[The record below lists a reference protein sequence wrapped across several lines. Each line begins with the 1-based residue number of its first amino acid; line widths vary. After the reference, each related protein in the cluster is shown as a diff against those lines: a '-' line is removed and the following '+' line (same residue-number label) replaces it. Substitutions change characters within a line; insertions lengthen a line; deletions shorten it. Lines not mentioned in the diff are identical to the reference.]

1 MCPRIS
7 FKMRFLYFK
16 FFVLF
21 IFFSSNGFAVCES
34 GSSMERL
41 SCMREAFCPEAST
54 VEERTA
60 CYQMITEAL
69 RSDRLADDQPNRP
82 SPKKPKAQ
90 EVEKSNLE
98 SELFLGQEAE
108 VSAGEAKQGSGTDE
122 KDRRQEKRS
131 EDKRDQR
138 KRFEL
143 FGWAKSNKKIDY
155 GPEWTRVAFV
165 RRESSGAELVVLEDG
180 QVWGE
185 TKRNG
190 FVTLSKGDWVKM
202 RGTSQLVRRGGG
214 TTEVESLNCNKD
226 DLKGR
231 CRGLKKFL

>member
-1 MCPRIS
+1 
-7 FKMRFLYFK
+7 MRCLYFN
-16 FFVLF
+16 FIALLMLF
-21 IFFSSNGFAVCES
+21 SGNSFAVCEN
-34 GSSMERL
+34 GSSIERL

-69 RSDRLADDQPNRP
+69 RSDRLADNQSNR
-82 SPKKPKAQ
+82 SAQKKPEAQ
-90 EVEKSNLE
+90 EVEKSNSE
-98 SELFLGQEAE
+98 SEVSSGQEAE
-108 VSAGEAKQGSGTDE
+108 VLAREDNQEISNGEKG
-122 KDRRQEKRS
+122 RRQKERS
-131 EDKRDQR
+131 KDNGDQR

-143 FGWAKSNKKIDY
+143 FGWAKSDKKDDY
-155 GPEWTRVAFV
+155 GPEWTRVAYV

-190 FVTLSKGDWVKM
+190 FGTLSKGEWVKI

-214 TTEVESLNCNKD
+214 TTEVEALNCIKD

>member
-1 MCPRIS
+1 
-7 FKMRFLYFK
+7 MRCLYFN
-16 FFVLF
+16 FFAQLMLF
-21 IFFSSNGFAVCES
+21 SGNSFAVCEN
-34 GSSMERL
+34 GSSIERL

-69 RSDRLADDQPNRP
+69 RSDRLADNQSNR
-82 SPKKPKAQ
+82 SAQKKPEAQ
-90 EVEKSNLE
+90 EVDKSNSE
-98 SELFLGQEAE
+98 SEVSSGQEAE
-108 VSAGEAKQGSGTDE
+108 VLAREENQEISNGEKG
-122 KDRRQEKRS
+122 RRQKERS
-131 EDKRDQR
+131 KDNGDQR

-143 FGWAKSNKKIDY
+143 FGWAKSDKKDDY
-155 GPEWTRVAFV
+155 GPEWTRVAYV

-190 FVTLSKGDWVKM
+190 FVTLSKGDWVKI

-214 TTEVESLNCNKD
+214 TTEVEALNCIKD

>member
-1 MCPRIS
+1 
-7 FKMRFLYFK
+7 MRCLYFN
-16 FFVLF
+16 FFALLMLF
-21 IFFSSNGFAVCES
+21 SGNSFAVCEN
-34 GSSMERL
+34 GSSIERL

-69 RSDRLADDQPNRP
+69 RSDRLADNQSNR
-82 SPKKPKAQ
+82 SAQKKPEAQ
-90 EVEKSNLE
+90 EVDKSNSE
-98 SELFLGQEAE
+98 SEVSSGQEAE
-108 VSAGEAKQGSGTDE
+108 VLAREENQEISNGEKG
-122 KDRRQEKRS
+122 RRQKERS
-131 EDKRDQR
+131 KDNGDQR

-143 FGWAKSNKKIDY
+143 FGWAKSDKKDDY
-155 GPEWTRVAFV
+155 GPEWTRVAYV

-190 FVTLSKGDWVKM
+190 FVTLSKGDWVKI

-214 TTEVESLNCNKD
+214 TTEVEALNCIKD

>member
-1 MCPRIS
+1 
-7 FKMRFLYFK
+7 MRCLYFN
-16 FFVLF
+16 FFALLMLF
-21 IFFSSNGFAVCES
+21 SGNSFAVCEN
-34 GSSMERL
+34 GSSIERL

-69 RSDRLADDQPNRP
+69 RSDRLADNQSNR
-82 SPKKPKAQ
+82 SAQKKPEAQ
-90 EVEKSNLE
+90 EVEKSNSE
-98 SELFLGQEAE
+98 SEVSSGQEAE
-108 VSAGEAKQGSGTDE
+108 VSVGEEQQEFGIGE
-122 KDRRQEKRS
+122 KDRIQEKRS
-131 EDKRDQR
+131 KDKKGQR

-143 FGWAKSNKKIDY
+143 FGWAKSDKKDDY
-155 GPEWTRVAFV
+155 GPEWTRVAYV

-202 RGTSQLVRRGGG
+202 RGTSQLIRRGGG
-214 TTEVESLNCNKD
+214 TTEVEALNCNKD
-226 DLKGR
+226 ELKGR
-231 CRGLKKFL
+231 CRGLQKFL

>member
-1 MCPRIS
+1 MGC
-7 FKMRFLYFK
+7 LYSS
-16 FFVLF
+16 
-21 IFFSSNGFAVCES
+21 FFSLLMFFSGNGFAVCQN
-34 GSSMERL
+34 GSSIEML

-54 VEERTA
+54 IEERTA

-69 RSDRLADDQPNRP
+69 RSDRLADNQSNRLSPN
-82 SPKKPKAQ
+82 KPEDKG
-90 EVEKSNLE
+90 VEKSNSE
-98 SELFLGQEAE
+98 SELSLEQGTEISAREEKQE
-108 VSAGEAKQGSGTDE
+108 SGIVE
-122 KDRRQEKRS
+122 KDRNQKKRA
-131 EDKRDQR
+131 EDNKVKR

-143 FGWAKSNKKIDY
+143 FGWAKSDKKVDY
-155 GPEWTRVAFV
+155 GPEWTRVAYV

-190 FVTLSKGDWVKM
+190 FVTLSKGDWVKI

-214 TTEVESLNCNKD
+214 TTEVEALNCIKD

>member
-1 MCPRIS
+1 
-7 FKMRFLYFK
+7 MRCLYSS
-16 FFVLF
+16 
-21 IFFSSNGFAVCES
+21 FFSLLMFFSGTGFAVCQN
-34 GSSMERL
+34 GSSIERL

-69 RSDRLADDQPNRP
+69 RSGRLVDDRPNRP

-90 EVEKSNLE
+90 EAEKSNLE
-98 SELFLGQEAE
+98 SKLSLVQEAE
-108 VSAGEAKQGSGTDE
+108 VSVGEAKQESGIDE
-122 KDRRQEKRS
+122 KDWRQEKRS
-131 EDKRDQR
+131 KDKGDQK

-143 FGWAKSNKKIDY
+143 FGWAKSDKKVDY
-155 GPEWTRVAFV
+155 GPEWTKVAFV

-180 QVWGE
+180 RVWGE

>member
-1 MCPRIS
+1 
-7 FKMRFLYFK
+7 MRCLYFS
-16 FFVLF
+16 FFALLM
-21 IFFSSNGFAVCES
+21 FFSGNGSSVCEN
-34 GSSMERL
+34 GSSIERL

-69 RSDRLADDQPNRP
+69 RSDRLADNQSSR
-82 SPKKPKAQ
+82 SAQKKSEAQ
-90 EVEKSNLE
+90 EMEKSN
-98 SELFLGQEAE
+98 SEPEVSSGQEAE
-108 VSAGEAKQGSGTDE
+108 VLAGEEEQEQEQEQEISNGE
-122 KDRRQEKRS
+122 KDRTQEKPPR
-131 EDKRDQR
+131 DNGDQR

-143 FGWAKSNKKIDY
+143 FGWAKSDKKDDY
-155 GPEWTRVAFV
+155 GPEWTRVAYV

-190 FVTLSKGDWVKM
+190 FVTLSKGDWVKI

-214 TTEVESLNCNKD
+214 TTEVEALNCIKD

>member
-1 MCPRIS
+1 M
-7 FKMRFLYFK
+7 
-16 FFVLF
+16 
-21 IFFSSNGFAVCES
+21 FFSGNCFAVCQD
-34 GSSMERL
+34 GSSIERL

-69 RSDRLADDQPNRP
+69 RSDRLADNQSSR
-82 SPKKPKAQ
+82 SAQKKSEAQ
-90 EVEKSNLE
+90 EVEKSN
-98 SELFLGQEAE
+98 SEPEVASGQEAE
-108 VSAGEAKQGSGTDE
+108 VFAGEEKQETSKIE
-122 KDRRQEKRS
+122 KDRTQEKRS
-131 EDKRDQR
+131 DNNGDQR

-143 FGWAKSNKKIDY
+143 FGWAKSDKKVDY
-155 GPEWTRVAFV
+155 GPEWTRVAYV

-190 FVTLSKGDWVKM
+190 FVTLSKGDWVKI

-214 TTEVESLNCNKD
+214 TTEVEALNCIKD

>member
-1 MCPRIS
+1 
-7 FKMRFLYFK
+7 MRCLYFS
-16 FFVLF
+16 FFALLM
-21 IFFSSNGFAVCES
+21 FFSGNGSAVCEN
-34 GSSMERL
+34 GSSIERL

-69 RSDRLADDQPNRP
+69 RSDRLADNQSSR
-82 SPKKPKAQ
+82 SAQKKSEAQ
-90 EVEKSNLE
+90 EMEKSN
-98 SELFLGQEAE
+98 SEPEVSSGQEAE
-108 VSAGEAKQGSGTDE
+108 VLAGEEEQEQEISNGE
-122 KDRRQEKRS
+122 KDRTQEKPPR
-131 EDKRDQR
+131 DNGDQR

-143 FGWAKSNKKIDY
+143 FGWAKSDKKDDY
-155 GPEWTRVAFV
+155 GPEWTRVAYV

-190 FVTLSKGDWVKM
+190 FVTLSKGDWVKI

-214 TTEVESLNCNKD
+214 TTEVEALNCIKD

>member
-1 MCPRIS
+1 
-7 FKMRFLYFK
+7 MRCLYFN
-16 FFVLF
+16 FFALLMLF
-21 IFFSSNGFAVCES
+21 SGNSFAVCEN
-34 GSSMERL
+34 GSSIERL

-69 RSDRLADDQPNRP
+69 RSDRLADNPP
-82 SPKKPKAQ
+82 SRSAQKKPKAQ
-90 EVEKSNLE
+90 EVEKSNSE
-98 SELFLGQEAE
+98 SEISSGQEAE
-108 VSAGEAKQGSGTDE
+108 VLAGEEEQEISNGE
-122 KDRRQEKRS
+122 KDRAQEKRS
-131 EDKRDQR
+131 RDNGDQR

-143 FGWAKSNKKIDY
+143 FGWAKSDKKVDY

-165 RRESSGAELVVLEDG
+165 RRESSGAELVVLDDG

-190 FVTLSKGDWVKM
+190 FVTLSKGDWVKI

-214 TTEVESLNCNKD
+214 TTEVEALSCIKD

>member
-1 MCPRIS
+1 
-7 FKMRFLYFK
+7 MRCLYFN
-16 FFVLF
+16 FFALLMLF
-21 IFFSSNGFAVCES
+21 SGNSFAVCEN
-34 GSSMERL
+34 GSSIERL

-69 RSDRLADDQPNRP
+69 RSDRLADNQSNRLSPN
-82 SPKKPKAQ
+82 KPEAKG
-90 EVEKSNLE
+90 VEKSNSE
-98 SELFLGQEAE
+98 SELSLEQGTEISAREEKQE
-108 VSAGEAKQGSGTDE
+108 SGIVE
-122 KDRRQEKRS
+122 KDRNQKKPA
-131 EDKRDQR
+131 EDNKVKR

-143 FGWAKSNKKIDY
+143 FGWAKSDKKDDY
-155 GPEWTRVAFV
+155 GPEWTRVAYV

-190 FVTLSKGDWVKM
+190 FVTLSKGDWVKI

-214 TTEVESLNCNKD
+214 TTEVEALNCIKD

>member
-1 MCPRIS
+1 
-7 FKMRFLYFK
+7 MRCLYFN
-16 FFVLF
+16 FFALLMLF
-21 IFFSSNGFAVCES
+21 SGNSFAVCEN
-34 GSSMERL
+34 GSSIERL

-69 RSDRLADDQPNRP
+69 RNDRLADNQSSR
-82 SPKKPKAQ
+82 SAQKKSEAQ
-90 EVEKSNLE
+90 EVEKSN
-98 SELFLGQEAE
+98 SEPEVASGQEAE
-108 VSAGEAKQGSGTDE
+108 VLAGEEKQEASNIE
-122 KDRRQEKRS
+122 KDRTQEQRS
-131 EDKRDQR
+131 DNNGDQR

-143 FGWAKSNKKIDY
+143 FGWAKSDKKDDY
-155 GPEWTRVAFV
+155 GPEWTRVAYV

-190 FVTLSKGDWVKM
+190 FVTLSKGDWVKI
-202 RGTSQLVRRGGG
+202 RGTSQLVSRGGG
-214 TTEVESLNCNKD
+214 TTEVEAINCIKD

>member
-1 MCPRIS
+1 
-7 FKMRFLYFK
+7 MRCLYFN
-16 FFVLF
+16 FFALLML
-21 IFFSSNGFAVCES
+21 FSSNSFAVCEN
-34 GSSMERL
+34 GSSIERL

-69 RSDRLADDQPNRP
+69 RSDRLADNQAIR
-82 SPKKPKAQ
+82 SAPKKPETKEA
-90 EVEKSNLE
+90 ENSNSE
-98 SELFLGQEAE
+98 SKLSLGQEAE
-108 VSAGEAKQGSGTDE
+108 VSAGEAKQESGIDD
-122 KDRRQEKRS
+122 KDRRQKKPS
-131 EDKRDQR
+131 EDNKVQR

-143 FGWAKSNKKIDY
+143 FGWAKSDKKVDY

-214 TTEVESLNCNKD
+214 TTEVEALNCNKD

>member
-1 MCPRIS
+1 
-7 FKMRFLYFK
+7 MRCLYFN
-16 FFVLF
+16 FFVLLML
-21 IFFSSNGFAVCES
+21 FSGSSFAVCEN
-34 GSSMERL
+34 GSSIERL
-41 SCMREAFCPEAST
+41 SCMRETFCPEAST

-69 RSDRLADDQPNRP
+69 RSDRLADNP
-82 SPKKPKAQ
+82 SSRSAQKKPEAQ
-90 EVEKSNLE
+90 GVEKSNSE
-98 SELFLGQEAE
+98 SEIPSGQEAE
-108 VSAGEAKQGSGTDE
+108 VLAGEEEQESSNSG

-131 EDKRDQR
+131 RDNGDQR

-143 FGWAKSNKKIDY
+143 FGWAKSDKKDDY
-155 GPEWTRVAFV
+155 GPEWTRVAYV

-185 TKRNG
+185 TRRNG
-190 FVTLSKGDWVKM
+190 FVTLSKGDWVKI

-214 TTEVESLNCNKD
+214 TTEVEALNCIKD

>member
-1 MCPRIS
+1 
-7 FKMRFLYFK
+7 MRGLCFN
-16 FFVLF
+16 FFALLMLF
-21 IFFSSNGFAVCES
+21 SGNSFAVCEN
-34 GSSMERL
+34 GSSIERL

-69 RSDRLADDQPNRP
+69 RSDRLADNQSNR
-82 SPKKPKAQ
+82 SAQKKPEAQ
-90 EVEKSNLE
+90 EVEKSNSE
-98 SELFLGQEAE
+98 SEVSSGQEAE
-108 VSAGEAKQGSGTDE
+108 VSVGEEQQEFGIGE
-122 KDRRQEKRS
+122 KDRIQEKRS
-131 EDKRDQR
+131 KDKKGQR

-143 FGWAKSNKKIDY
+143 FGWAKSDKKDDY
-155 GPEWTRVAFV
+155 GPEWTRVAYV

-190 FVTLSKGDWVKM
+190 FVTLSKGDWVKI

-214 TTEVESLNCNKD
+214 TTEVEALNCIKD

>member
-1 MCPRIS
+1 
-7 FKMRFLYFK
+7 MRCLYSS
-16 FFVLF
+16 
-21 IFFSSNGFAVCES
+21 FFSLLMFFSGNGFAVCQN
-34 GSSMERL
+34 GSSIERL

-54 VEERTA
+54 IEERTA

-69 RSDRLADDQPNRP
+69 RSDRLADNQSNRLSPN
-82 SPKKPKAQ
+82 KPEAKG
-90 EVEKSNLE
+90 VEKSNSE
-98 SELFLGQEAE
+98 SELSLEQGTEISAREEKQE
-108 VSAGEAKQGSGTDE
+108 SGIVE
-122 KDRRQEKRS
+122 KDRNQKKPV
-131 EDKRDQR
+131 EDNKVKR

-143 FGWAKSNKKIDY
+143 FGWAKSDKKVDY
-155 GPEWTRVAFV
+155 GPEWTRVAYV

-190 FVTLSKGDWVKM
+190 FVTLSKGDWVKI

-214 TTEVESLNCNKD
+214 TTEVEALNCIKD

>member
-1 MCPRIS
+1 
-7 FKMRFLYFK
+7 MRCLYFN
-16 FFVLF
+16 FFALLMLF
-21 IFFSSNGFAVCES
+21 SGNSFAVCEN
-34 GSSMERL
+34 GSSIERL

-69 RSDRLADDQPNRP
+69 RSDRLADNQSSR
-82 SPKKPKAQ
+82 SAQKKSEAQ
-90 EVEKSNLE
+90 EVEKSN
-98 SELFLGQEAE
+98 SEPEVASGQEAE
-108 VSAGEAKQGSGTDE
+108 VLAGEEKQETSNIE
-122 KDRRQEKRS
+122 KDRTQEKRS
-131 EDKRDQR
+131 DNNEDQR

-143 FGWAKSNKKIDY
+143 FGWAKSDKKDDY
-155 GPEWTRVAFV
+155 RPEWTRVAYV

-190 FVTLSKGDWVKM
+190 FVTLSKGDWVKI

-214 TTEVESLNCNKD
+214 TTEVEALNCIKD

>member
-1 MCPRIS
+1 
-7 FKMRFLYFK
+7 MRCLYFN
-16 FFVLF
+16 FFALLMLF
-21 IFFSSNGFAVCES
+21 SGNSFAVCEN
-34 GSSMERL
+34 GSSIERL

-69 RSDRLADDQPNRP
+69 RSDRLADNP
-82 SPKKPKAQ
+82 SSRSAQKKPEAQ
-90 EVEKSNLE
+90 EVEKSNSE
-98 SELFLGQEAE
+98 SVVSSGQEAE
-108 VSAGEAKQGSGTDE
+108 VSVGEEQQEFGIGE
-122 KDRRQEKRS
+122 KDRIQEKRS
-131 EDKRDQR
+131 KDKKGQR

-143 FGWAKSNKKIDY
+143 FGWAKSDKKDDY
-155 GPEWTRVAFV
+155 GPEWTRVAYV

-190 FVTLSKGDWVKM
+190 FVTLSKGDWVKI

-214 TTEVESLNCNKD
+214 TTEVEALNCIKD